1 MSHKV
6 VLIPGDGI
14 GPEVVQAA
22 REVLGACGVSFTWSE
37 APAGQSA
44 LEAYGDPLPPAT
56 LEAVKSA
63 DATLKGPT
71 ATSKGIGF
79 RSVNVALR
87 QQLTLY
93 ANYRPARSLP
103 GIKTRFEDVDLIV
116 IRENTE
122 GLYSGLEHTVV
133 PGVVESLRV
142 ITSNASRRIARF
154 AFETAQRQ
162 HRRRVTCVHKANIL
176 KLSDGLFLQSC
187 RDVAAE
193 FPDVEFDDCIVDA
206 AAMKL
211 VSDPRAFD
219 VLVMENLFGDILSD
233 LASGLVGGLGVT
245 SSANVGE
252 SLAVFEAV
260 HGTAPD
266 IAGRGLANPTAL
278 VLSGVLML
286 RFLGEEEAADRVEAA
301 VGTVLAE
308 GKSLTGDLGGKA
320 STQEFTQ
327 AVVSVLNT
335 GA

>member
-14 GPEVVQAA
+14 GPEVVSAA
-22 REVLGACGVSFTWSE
+22 RQVMDASGVKFTWSE
-37 APAGQSA
+37 APAGQTA
-44 LEAYGDPLPPAT
+44 LDTFGDPLPPAT

-71 ATSKGIGF
+71 ATPKGTGF

-87 QQLTLY
+87 QQLTLF
-93 ANYRPARSLP
+93 ANYRPARSIP

-142 ITSNASRRIARF
+142 ITSHASRRIARF

-176 KLSDGLFLQSC
+176 KLSDGLFLQCC
-187 RDVAAE
+187 RDIAAE

-211 VSDPRAFD
+211 VSDPQAFD

-245 SSANVGE
+245 PSANVGE

-260 HGTAPD
+260 HGSAPD
-266 IAGRGLANPTAL
+266 IAGQGLANPTAL
-278 VLSGVLML
+278 ILSGVLML
-286 RFLGEEEAADRVEAA
+286 RFLREKAAADRVEAA
-301 VGTVLAE
+301 VGAVLAE
-308 GKSLTGDLGGKA
+308 GKTLTGDLGGKA
-320 STQEFTQ
+320 STQDFTQ
-327 AVVSVLNT
+327 AVISVLKS
-335 GA
+335 GV

>member
-22 REVLGACGVSFTWSE
+22 REVLDASGVDFTWSE

-44 LEAYGDPLPPAT
+44 LEAHGDPLPPAT
-56 LEAVKSA
+56 LEAVQCA

-71 ATSKGIGF
+71 ATPKGAGF

-142 ITSNASRRIARF
+142 ITSHASRRIARF

-187 RDVAAE
+187 RDIAAE
-193 FPDVEFDDCIVDA
+193 FPEIEFDDCIVDA
-206 AAMKL
+206 AAMQL
-211 VSDPRAFD
+211 VSEPRTFD

-245 SSANVGE
+245 PSANVGE

-266 IAGRGLANPTAL
+266 LAGRGLANPTAL
-278 VLSGVLML
+278 LLSGVLML
-286 RFLGEEEAADRVEAA
+286 RFLREKQAADRVEAA
-301 VGTVLAE
+301 VRAVLAA
-308 GKSLTGDLGGKA
+308 GQTLTGDLGGKA
-320 STQEFTQ
+320 STEEFTQ
-327 AVVSVLNT
+327 AVISVLKS